1 MPDPKACAAK
11 GLTPGTKE
19 YNDCVGY
26 KGAYAKKGKAN
37 PVKGSLKK
45 PAKAPTGG
53 GGY

>member
-26 KGAYAKKGKAN
+26 KGDYAKKGKTS
-37 PVKGSLKK
+37 PVKGSLNSKK
-45 PAKAPTGG
+45 VGPSGG

>member
-26 KGAYAKKGKAN
+26 KGAYANKGKAN
-37 PVKGSLKK
+37 PVKGRVKT
-45 PAKAPTGG
+45 PVAGGGG

>member
-1 MPDPKACAAK
+1 MPDRKTCADK
-11 GLTPGTKE
+11 GLVPGTKE
-19 YNDCVGY
+19 YSDCVGY
-26 KGAYAKKGKAN
+26 KGAYANKKKAN